1 MADDAPDVSTDYSF
15 LLESSVLD
23 GNHSVSPGAE
33 HMHFVVSR
41 LDASASQVHAKSH
54 GMPCRCDF

>member
-41 LDASASQVHAKSH
+41 LDASASQVHAK
-54 GMPCRCDF
+54 